1 MPWNA
6 WQIVEDHKMTIQRKI
21 HDQFQSDWFLETLK
35 KYGFKRQFGHLA
47 VDHRENPRHSGETIR
62 CHECSS
68 TVWILTK
75 QWRFFIGHDWIMHG
89 PSLFP
94 PSNEMMLS
102 SWWRLMNRINWF
114 LYISSIWDGLGGPR
128 MFYLAHLMDKC
139 AKLTG
144 TPRNFSALN
153 LNWVL
158 DAFEIQPYLPQVT
171 GTLFWET
178 FACTTTIKKPG
189 TNCIKNFQ
197 DQNNIDLWWSYRGPF
212 FVVPRATVFLFTSSW
227 SLY

>member
-1 MPWNA
+1 
-6 WQIVEDHKMTIQRKI
+6 MTIQRKI

-75 QWRFFIGHDWIMHG
+75 QWGFFIGHDWIMHG
-89 PSLFP
+89 PSLSHPQMKWCFLHD
-94 PSNEMMLS
+94 ED
-102 SWWRLMNRINWF
+102 WWTASTDFFIF
-114 LYISSIWDGLGGPR
+114 LPFEKRVLGGPR
-128 MFYLAHLMDKC
+128 MFYLAHLMDKF

-144 TPRNFSALN
+144 TPRNYSALN

-197 DQNNIDLWWSYRGPF
+197 DQKNIDLWWSYTGSF
-212 FVVPRATVFLFTSSW
+212 FVVPRPTVFLSTSSW

>member
-1 MPWNA
+1 MINFRAIDFWKPWRSMGSSVHLGTLRWQPRKSKAFRGNDSMSWMQFYSLDLDQATTIFHWPWLNHA
-6 WQIVEDHKMTIQRKI
+6 WSIII
-21 HDQFQSDWFLETLK
+21 PTLK
-35 KYGFKRQFGHLA
+35 WNDA
-47 VDHRENPRHSGETIR
+47 
-62 CHECSS
+62 
-68 TVWILTK
+68 
-75 QWRFFIGHDWIMHG
+75 FF
-89 PSLFP
+89 
-94 PSNEMMLS
+94 MMKIDEPDQL
-102 SWWRLMNRINWF
+102 
-114 LYISSIWDGLGGPR
+114 ISSIWDGLGGPR

-139 AKLTG
+139 AKLSG
-144 TPRNFSALN
+144 TPRNYSALN

-212 FVVPRATVFLFTSSW
+212 FVVPRATVFLSTSSW

>member
-1 MPWNA
+1 MINFRAIDFWKPWRSMGSSVNLGTLRWTTAKIQGIPGKRFDVMNA
-6 WQIVEDHKMTIQRKI
+6 V
-21 HDQFQSDWFLETLK
+21 L
-35 KYGFKRQFGHLA
+35 QFGSWPSNDDFSLA
-47 VDHRENPRHSGETIR
+47 MIESCMVHHYSHPQMKWCFLHDEDWWTG
-62 CHECSS
+62 S
-68 TVWILTK
+68 TD
-75 QWRFFIGHDWIMHG
+75 FFI
-89 PSLFP
+89 F
-94 PSNEMMLS
+94 
-102 SWWRLMNRINWF
+102 
-114 LYISSIWDGLGGPR
+114 SSIWDGLGGPR

-212 FVVPRATVFLFTSSW
+212 FVVPRATVFLSTSSW